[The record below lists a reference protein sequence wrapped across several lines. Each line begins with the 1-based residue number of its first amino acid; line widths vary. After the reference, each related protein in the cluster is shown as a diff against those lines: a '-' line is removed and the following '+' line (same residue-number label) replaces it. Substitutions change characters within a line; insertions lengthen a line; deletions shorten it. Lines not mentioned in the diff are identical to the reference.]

1 MSETKKC
8 TKCQRELPLD
18 SFRWKNKAEGRKHA
32 QCKECQRAQ
41 EKQHY
46 QESRERRESVR
57 MTADYQRITNIR
69 LVDEAR
75 QVGCKKCGEKRPY
88 VLDFHHRNGDEKVE
102 TINHMIKSASAQTLQ
117 RELEKCDVLCANCH
131 REFHYLN
138 LHNQIDYEEYLCLDS
153 PVGRA
158 VG

>member
-1 MSETKKC
+1 MSELKKC

-18 SFRWKNKAEGRKHA
+18 NFRWKNKSEGRRHA

-46 QESRERRESVR
+46 QESRERRGSVR
-57 MTADYQRITNIR
+57 MTTDYQKSTNMY
-69 LVDEAR
+69 LVNKAR
-75 QVGCKKCGEKRPY
+75 QVGCKKCGEKRFY
-88 VLDFHHRNGDEKVE
+88 VLDFHHRNNDEKVE
-102 TINHMIKSASAQTLQ
+102 TINHMIKSASVQTLQ

-138 LHNQIDYEEYLCLDS
+138 LHNQIDYEEFLCLDS
-153 PVGRA
+153 SAGRA

>member
-57 MTADYQRITNIR
+57 MTADCQRITNIR

-75 QVGCKKCGEKRPY
+75 QVGCKKCG
-88 VLDFHHRNGDEKVE
+88 DE
-102 TINHMIKSASAQTLQ
+102 
-117 RELEKCDVLCANCH
+117 
-131 REFHYLN
+131 
-138 LHNQIDYEEYLCLDS
+138 DS
-153 PVGRA
+153 LVIYCCF
-158 VG
+158 

>member
-18 SFRWKNKAEGRKHA
+18 NFRWKNKAEGRKHS
-32 QCKECQRAQ
+32 QCKDCQKAQ

-46 QESRERRESVR
+46 QESAERRESVR
-57 MTADYQRITNIR
+57 LTANYQKTTNMQ
-69 LVDEAR
+69 LVEEAR
-75 QVGCKKCGEKRPY
+75 MSGCKKCGEMRPY
-88 VLDFHHRNGDEKVE
+88 VLDFHHRDGDEKIA
-102 TINHMIKSASAQTLQ
+102 TINRMIKSASVQTLQ
-117 RELEKCDVLCANCH
+117 TELKKCDVLCANCH

-138 LHNQIDYEEYLCLDS
+138 LHEGISYEEYLCLDS

>member
-1 MSETKKC
+1 MSELKKC

-18 SFRWKNKAEGRKHA
+18 NFRWKNKSEGRRHA

-57 MTADYQRITNIR
+57 MTADYQKSTNMY
-69 LVDEAR
+69 LVNKAR
-75 QVGCKKCGEKRPY
+75 QVGCKKCGEKRLY
-88 VLDFHHRNGDEKVE
+88 VLDFHHRNSDEKIE
-102 TINHMIKSASAQTLQ
+102 TINHMIKSASAQILQ

-138 LHNQIDYEEYLCLDS
+138 LHSQIDYEEFLCLDS
-153 PVGRA
+153 SAGRA